1 MTFII
6 LRYVPSV
13 STLLR
18 VFIMN
23 GCWILSWMD
32 VEFCQMLFLCLLK
45 WMIVAFPFVN
55 VVFHIDWWILNHL
68 CITSNKSHLIM
79 VCDPFYYCWLGL
91 LIFCWG
97 FLYLYSLN
105 LLACNFLF
113 FSVWFWYQG
122 NCRGAAPVDPGWFEG
137 GGTELVSLEKYIFNH
152 RYREIRN
159 G

>member
-113 FSVWFWYQG
+113 FLSGFDIRVIAGVQPRWIQG
-122 NCRGAAPVDPGWFEG
+122 DSKVGGRSRCPGKNTYLITDRW
-137 GGTELVSLEKYIFNH
+137 
-152 RYREIRN
+152 RD
-159 G
+159 